1 MSAELSRA
9 RAQISAIGTHLKQ
22 GKVFPAA
29 TALYEAINNILRS
42 QLMKSERDE
51 FARMITDAVYLL
63 NNDKGFRSSYPL
75 LMQYQPGQEKQLA
88 EMLRDVL
95 QELQHSAVTEAKDII
110 QELQHRREAALERGR
125 LLLVE
130 QKNDEA
136 REVLEKLAREFPEDS
151 DLKARIADLFIKG
164 ELYED
169 AFTYLDEAL
178 DLSPDQIH
186 LYNRIGIVLRRLK
199 KFDVA
204 EKYFIR
210 AVPYAKNDANLYFNL
225 GRVYVDWE
233 RFDKAE
239 KAARIALRI
248 TPSFEEAKKMLNFSL
263 RRQGKP
269 IEP

>member
-1 MSAELSRA
+1 MSAELSKA

-95 QELQHSAVTEAKDII
+95 QELQHSAVTEAKDIM
-110 QELQHRREAALERGR
+110 QELHHRREAALERGR
-125 LLLVE
+125 LLLIE
-130 QKNDEA
+130 HKHDEA

-248 TPSFEEAKKMLNFSL
+248 TPTFDEAKKMLNFSL

>member
-1 MSAELSRA
+1 MSAELTRA
-9 RAQISAIGTHLKQ
+9 RAQISAVATHLKQ
-22 GKVFPAA
+22 GKVFPAV
-29 TALYEAINNILRS
+29 TAPYEAVNGILRS

-51 FARMITDAVYLL
+51 FVRMLMDAVYHL
-63 NNDKGFRSSYPL
+63 NNDKGFRGTYPL

-88 EMLRDVL
+88 DMLRDVL
-95 QELQHSAVTEAKDII
+95 QELQHTAVVEAKGII
-110 QELQHRREAALERGR
+110 QEKSQRREAGLERGR
-125 LLLVE
+125 LLLAE
-130 QKNDEA
+130 QKHDEA
-136 REVLEKLAREFPEDS
+136 REVLEKLAREYPNDS
-151 DLKARIADLFIKG
+151 ELKARIADLFIKG

-169 AFTYLDEAL
+169 AFSYLDEAL

-204 EKYFIR
+204 EKYFMR

-225 GRVYVDWE
+225 GRVYVDWG

-248 TPSFEEAKKMLNFSL
+248 TPAFDEAKKMLNFSL
-263 RRQGKP
+263 KRQNKP
-269 IEP
+269 VEP

>member
-29 TALYEAINNILRS
+29 TALYEAINSILRS

-51 FARMITDAVYLL
+51 FSRMITDAVYLL

-136 REVLEKLAREFPEDS
+136 REVLEKLAKEFPEDS

-248 TPSFEEAKKMLNFSL
+248 TPTFEEAKKMLNFSL

>member
-1 MSAELSRA
+1 MSAELSKA
-9 RAQISAIGTHLKQ
+9 RGQITAIGTHLKQ
-22 GKVFPAA
+22 GKVFPAV
-29 TALYEAINNILRS
+29 TALYESINSILRS

-51 FARMITDAVYLL
+51 FTRMIADAVYLI

-75 LMQYQPGQEKQLA
+75 LMQYQPGQEKQLLD
-88 EMLRDVL
+88 MLRDVL
-95 QELQHSAVTEAKDII
+95 KEFQHSAVSEAKDII
-110 QELQHRREAALERGR
+110 QEKHQRREAALEHGR
-125 LLLVE
+125 LLLAE
-130 QKNDEA
+130 QKHDEA
-136 REVLEKLAREFPEDS
+136 RAILEKLAREHPDDS
-151 DLKARIADLFIKG
+151 ELKARIADLFIKG

-199 KFDVA
+199 KFEVA

-225 GRVYVDWE
+225 GRVYVDWG

-248 TPSFEEAKKMLNFSL
+248 APTFDEARKMLTFSL
-263 RRQGKP
+263 RRQNKP
-269 IEP
+269 VEP

>member
-1 MSAELSRA
+1 MSAELSKA
-9 RAQISAIGTHLKQ
+9 RAQITAVGTYLKQ
-22 GKVFPAA
+22 GKVLPAV
-29 TALYEAINNILRS
+29 TSLFEAINGMLRS
-42 QLMKSERDE
+42 QLMKAERDE
-51 FARMITDAVYLL
+51 FVRMITDAIHLI

-88 EMLRDVL
+88 DMLRDVL
-95 QELQHSAVTEAKDII
+95 QELQNTAVVEAKGIL
-110 QELQHRREAALERGR
+110 QEINQRREAALERGR
-125 LLLVE
+125 LLLAE
-130 QKNDEA
+130 QKHDEA
-136 REVLEKLAREFPEDS
+136 REVLEKLAREHPNDA

-204 EKYFIR
+204 EKYFMR

-239 KAARIALRI
+239 KAARISLRI
-248 TPSFEEAKKMLNFSL
+248 APTFDEAKKMLNFSL
-263 RRQGKP
+263 KRQGKP
-269 IEP
+269 VEP